1 MTDWRT
7 MDRATLTA
15 AYDNGAAVADSAAR
29 LARWRSLGAA
39 LRAEHPATLDLRYG
53 PLPRNTLD
61 LFACGRP
68 RAPLLAFIHGGWWM
82 RNAKEG
88 FAGMAAGPLAL
99 GMDVAM
105 LGYTLAPDASL
116 TEIAA
121 EIRAALAFLRHREG
135 GRAGPL
141 VVSGWSAGGHL
152 AALAADRGHVDAS
165 RVDACLAISGAFDL
179 APLRGTALND
189 TLAITPEEVEALS
202 PARVVGH
209 GSWPHRP
216 CPTVVAY
223 GADELPEMRRQS
235 EDYAAARAAAGAPTR
250 LLPLVGA
257 DHFSIL
263 DAMMAPDGA
272 LARAAADLAEAAR
285 KLSEG

>member
-15 AYDNGAAVADSAAR
+15 AYDNGVAVANSAAQ
-29 LARWRSLGAA
+29 LARWRGLGAA
-39 LRAEHPATLDLRYG
+39 LRAQHPATLDLRYG
-53 PLPRNTLD
+53 PHPRNTLD

-82 RNAKEG
+82 RNAKED

-99 GMDVAM
+99 GMDVAT
-105 LGYTLAPDASL
+105 LGYTLAPDATL
-116 TEIAA
+116 TTIAA
-121 EIRAALAFLRHREG
+121 EIGDALVFLRRRKG

-152 AALAADRGHVDAS
+152 AALAAEGGVAQ
-165 RVDACLAISGAFDL
+165 VDACLAISGAFDL

-189 TLAITPEEVEALS
+189 TLGITPAEVEALS
-202 PARVVGH
+202 PSRLAAR
-209 GSWPHRP
+209 GS
-216 CPTVVAY
+216 CPMVVAY
-223 GADELPEMRRQS
+223 GTDELPEMRRQS
-235 EDYAAARAAAGAPTR
+235 EDYAAARAAAGVPTR
-250 LLPLVGA
+250 LLPLAGA

-272 LARAAADLAEAAR
+272 LARAAAALADGLA
-285 KLSEG
+285 